1 MSEFALPLTPRDQ
14 EWIEY
19 RERLARAAREL
30 HFSATSGDAAN
41 GATLLVIAGNLA
53 GLALS
58 IPMPPAPVQDTTGG
72 PVSAYTLFA
81 TQILNRAMQ
90 TDGDDKFGEGH

>member
-53 GLALS
+53 
-58 IPMPPAPVQDTTGG
+58 PMPPAPVQDTTGG

>member
-14 EWIEY
+14 EWIDY

-30 HFSATSGDAAN
+30 HFSAVSGGAAN
-41 GATLLVIAGNLA
+41 GPTLLVIAGNLA

-58 IPMPPAPVQDTTGG
+58 IPMPPAPVHDTTGG

-90 TDGDDKFGEGH
+90 TDGEATDVDEN

>member
-1 MSEFALPLTPRDQ
+1 M
-14 EWIEY
+14 
-19 RERLARAAREL
+19 AREL
-30 HFSATSGDAAN
+30 HFSATSGNAAN
-41 GATLLVIAGNLA
+41 GPTLLVIAGNLA

-58 IPMPPAPVQDTTGG
+58 IPLSPASVQNTSGG

-90 TDGDDKFGEGH
+90 KNGDPTDFDEN